1 MTHAVRPKAETDE
14 PYATVSPGRGPA
26 RRARARG
33 GPSGRVAAPRAPSG
47 GNWNVRLMRCVEAL
61 DLQAQLLY
69 HFPF

>member
-14 PYATVSPGRGPA
+14 PYATVSRGGGRRRSRAPRSLRRPAGVLPVETGTSLGPA
-26 RRARARG
+26 
-33 GPSGRVAAPRAPSG
+33 V
-47 GNWNVRLMRCVEAL
+47 RCVEAL